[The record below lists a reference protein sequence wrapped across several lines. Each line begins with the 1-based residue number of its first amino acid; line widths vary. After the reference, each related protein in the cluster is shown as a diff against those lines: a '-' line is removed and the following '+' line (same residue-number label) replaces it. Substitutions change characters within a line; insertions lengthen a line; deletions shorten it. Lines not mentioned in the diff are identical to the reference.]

1 MCGRFEIHSAI
12 EIIAKLFG
20 IVEWNI
26 DYRPSYNIAPSH
38 DIIIAIDKGRRQ
50 LIKSRWG
57 FLPSWAKD
65 PSDGYKMINA
75 RAETVAEKPSFKK
88 AFQKQRCLVLADG
101 FFEWKKEGK
110 NKKPYLIR
118 LKSEKPFAMAGLY
131 NKWISPEGE
140 EICTNTIITTES
152 NDLIRPIHEGMPVI
166 LPQEK
171 YADWLRN
178 DIDDPVL
185 LAKMLRPYPSDEL
198 EMYEVTSKVNSPAVN
213 TPEIIERLS
222 Y

>member
-152 NDLIRPIHEGMPVI
+152 NDLIRPIHERMPVI

-222 Y
+222 

>member
-222 Y
+222 

>member
-20 IVEWNI
+20 IVEWDI
-26 DYRPSYNIAPSH
+26 DYKPSYNVAPSH
-38 DIIIAIDKGRRQ
+38 DIIIAVEKGQRQ

-65 PSDGYKMINA
+65 ISDGYKMINA
-75 RAETVAEKPSFKK
+75 RAETVAEKPSFKQ
-88 AFQKQRCLVLADG
+88 AFLKQRCLVLADG

-110 NKKPYLIR
+110 SKIPYLIR
-118 LKSEKPFAMAGLY
+118 LKSEQPFAMAGLY
-131 NKWISPEGE
+131 NRWISPEGE

-152 NDLIRPIHEGMPVI
+152 NDLIRPIHDRMPVI

-171 YADWLRN
+171 HADWLSN
-178 DIDDPVL
+178 DIVDHSVL
-185 LAKMLRPYPSDEL
+185 VKMLRPYPSDEL
-198 EMYEVTSKVNSPAVN
+198 EMYEVTSNVNSPAIN
-213 TPEIIERLS
+213 TPENIQRLQ
-222 Y
+222 